1 MATRRRGSKA
11 EGNLPDRRP
20 APSARFSGLTVHD
33 APIARPPGAIT
44 ALTLATVR
52 HEARAGDADGVAAQ
66 APIDIGHAHHGGSL
80 ARIHPDPL
88 YASAGAN
95 PSAHASLA
103 LRPGICSPALPI
115 REAPLASRPRSSA
128 GGQEPRLTASF
139 ERAMLL
145 GRLPPRSID
154 CRPASRRFAAAQAKK
169 TGAPR
174 RQMSASGALNS
185 RYVRM
190 VSSGR
195 ALGNGPVQRRK
206 MVPKVGFEPTPPL
219 RDRILSGAVASI

>member
-1 MATRRRGSKA
+1 M
-11 EGNLPDRRP
+11 
-20 APSARFSGLTVHD
+20 
-33 APIARPPGAIT
+33 
-44 ALTLATVR
+44 
-52 HEARAGDADGVAAQ
+52 
-66 APIDIGHAHHGGSL
+66 
-80 ARIHPDPL
+80 

-103 LRPGICSPALPI
+103 LRPGICSPALPA

-128 GGQEPRLTASF
+128 GGQNPRLTASF
-139 ERAMLL
+139 ERAMPL

-154 CRPASRRFAAAQAKK
+154 GRPASRRFAAAQAKK

-219 RDRILSGAVASI
+219 RDRILSGAVARAGKSALDFVVLCCPKRSRQGSANVPLCSLFVVQHGQ